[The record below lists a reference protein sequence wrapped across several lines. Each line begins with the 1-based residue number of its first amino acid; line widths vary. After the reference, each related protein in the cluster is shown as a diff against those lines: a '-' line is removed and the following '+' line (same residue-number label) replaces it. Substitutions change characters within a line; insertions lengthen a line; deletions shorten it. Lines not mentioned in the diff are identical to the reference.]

1 MNRETLRLGYRQLM
15 DYLYAPGPYYRR
27 VRTFLREF
35 RPQRASGA
43 VTSRDVRALARA
55 SIRLGVIGRERFH
68 FWSLLLWTCFRRPKL
83 VPMAV
88 TLSIYGFHFR
98 KCCDALGA

>member
-1 MNRETLRLGYRQLM
+1 VTPRNI
-15 DYLYAPGPYYRR
+15 
-27 VRTFLREF
+27 
-35 RPQRASGA
+35 RAF
-43 VTSRDVRALARA
+43 ARA
-55 SIRLGVIGRERFH
+55 SVRLGVIGRERFH
-68 FWSLLLWTCFRRPKL
+68 FWGLLLWTCFRRPKL